1 MSKLISETG
10 ERAAQLSE
18 VKRLQDGLD
27 ARGVTFNPYT
37 TARCDDLSAQVAEF
51 EKLLQMRKPLLEAE
65 IEFKKNR
72 GVTAEQYREW
82 EGLFGKF
89 DKDRS
94 GLMEKREL
102 RACVFS
108 LGDELTSAELDRLIA
123 QFGRGGKL
131 TVEQFKSLMVEL
143 TGVQDNH
150 GRIMEALRY
159 ISRDAPRCPLTTLK
173 RLLPAD
179 VVSFIV
185 SSAAPDAS
193 GTVDYATW
201 ADVVFS
207 R

>member
-1 MSKLISETG
+1 M
-10 ERAAQLSE
+10 
-18 VKRLQDGLD
+18 QDGVD

-37 TARCDDLSAQVAEF
+37 TARCEDLQKQVSEF
-51 EKLLQMRKPLLEAE
+51 ERLLAVRKPLLEAE

-89 DKDRS
+89 DKDKS
-94 GLMEKREL
+94 GTIEKREL

-108 LGDELTSAELDRLIA
+108 LGDELTGAELDRLIA
-123 QFGRGGKL
+123 QFGRGGVL
-131 TVEQFKSLMVEL
+131 GVEQFKSLMVEL

-159 ISRDAPRCPLTTLK
+159 ISRDAPRCPLATFK

-179 VVSFIV
+179 VVSFIT
-185 SSAAPDAS
+185 ATTPPDVS

-201 ADVVFS
+201 ADVMFS